1 MKDFVMIG
9 RGERIHEVSADDWR
23 KHLAGAREHTATR
36 LRFMMGD
43 HHLVRNFVVS
53 ELPRNQG
60 KPLRPEE
67 ISRRINLPL
76 SRVTIVLE
84 DLEKNLFFLVRND
97 AGEVSWAFPVTTE
110 KTPHRLNFSTGEH
123 VFTA

>member
-1 MKDFVMIG
+1 MKDVTLIG
-9 RGERIHEVSADDWR
+9 RGEMILEVPAEEWR
-23 KHLAGAREHTATR
+23 KHLAAVRHHSSSR
-36 LRFMMGD
+36 LSFMTGD

-60 KPLRPEE
+60 KPLRTEE

-76 SRVTIVLE
+76 SRVTTVLE
-84 DLEKNLFFLVRND
+84 DLEKNLFFMVRND

-123 VFTA
+123 VFAA